1 VKKLDYWKIAALI
14 GTMVFLVSAFLP
26 MTNVGVNLV
35 DLYRIIVSIMA
46 QGSTSTDVASLGAL
60 PADIY
65 VAAIG
70 ILLTIVLWPIAL
82 ILGFVSIAKRRVA
95 LAAGTVGLICWIGA
109 IMFVAVLQSY
119 FGSDLLQ
126 YGTGIFVGFAGAVI
140 LLVAYFL
147 KPTPAPAPQAAYPP
161 PPPQYAPTRRKD

>member
-1 VKKLDYWKIAALI
+1 VKKLDYWKIAVLI
-14 GTMVFLVSAFLP
+14 GTMVFLISAFLP

-35 DLYRIIVSIMA
+35 DLYRIIVSVMT
-46 QGSTSTDVASLGAL
+46 QGSTSTDVGSLGTL

-70 ILLTIVLWPIAL
+70 ILLTIILWPIAL

-95 LAAGTVGLICWIGA
+95 LAAGILGVICWIGA
-109 IMFVAVLQSY
+109 IMFVAILQSY
-119 FGSDLLQ
+119 YVVQ
-126 YGTGIFVGFAGAVI
+126 YGAGIFVGFAGAVI

-161 PPPQYAPTRRKD
+161 PPPQYAPTRQNN